1 MELCDGAVIGI
12 TLASSGMLVGTVDA
26 FIFDMDGVVTDTASL
41 HARVWKRLFDAYLGS
56 RRDVSAL
63 PFTDD
68 DYRRYVDGRARVDG
82 VVAFLASRDL
92 ELPLGTS
99 GDAPAA
105 GTAWGLANRKN
116 ELFLAEL
123 DKSGVQVF
131 PTSLAF
137 LRALRAAGA
146 RTAVVTASRNAA
158 RILQAGG
165 LADLFDVRVDGLDAA
180 RLSLPGKPDPATFLE
195 AARRLG
201 VGPADSVVFEDAL
214 AGVAAG
220 RRGGFGLVIG
230 VDRVGQAEALTDGGA
245 DIVVGDLNELRLV
258 DQLLQ
263 GNCSLCQPSVADD
276 EWVLAYEGVDSL
288 LEGTRE
294 AVLTLANGYLSTR
307 GAVPEAKADG
317 VHYPGTYVAGVYNR
331 LVSPVDGGDR
341 EDETIV
347 NLPNWLPLT
356 FRAPGGE
363 WVAPD
368 THEFLHHHVALDLRR
383 GILIREFVVAD
394 GEGRHT
400 RVRQRRLVSMASPH
414 VAALEMRVEPEN
426 WSGRLEVRSLID
438 GDVANTNVS
447 AFAGLA
453 SRHLDLPIKGASD
466 VEATAWL
473 VAETRQSNV
482 RVAQATRTRMY
493 GRDSEPVTAA
503 LDAID
508 APSAIGHQLS
518 VEVAAEESVTVE
530 KVVAVFTSHDYA
542 ISEPLIAARDQ
553 LGQAGRFDDLLSAHA
568 LAWEQLWWRFR
579 IGAHGVEQRLRAVNI
594 NTFHVLQTLS
604 PHTADLDVGVPARG
618 LHGEG
623 YRGHV
628 FWDELFVFPILNF
641 RLPELT
647 RTLLQYR
654 HRRLAK
660 ARRHA
665 VQVGSGGA
673 LFPWQSGS
681 DGREETPTHFFNPRS
696 SRWIPDNSRREY
708 HVNLAIAYNVWHY
721 WEVTGD
727 ISFLANYGA
736 ELLIEIAR
744 FWAGLATYD
753 ATDDRYDVRGVMGP
767 DEFHDGYPD
776 RPGQGIDNSAYV
788 NVMTAWTLS
797 RARDAHDVL
806 GHHHCGDLWERLGLS
821 TGELDNW
828 DHISRRLRVPLL
840 ATGLIAQ
847 FEGYEELT
855 EFDWRTYRDRYGDI
869 RRLDLILEA
878 EGDSPNR
885 YKVSKQADAL
895 MLFYLLS
902 AEELTTLFDRLSYP
916 FNPASIPATIDYY
929 LARTSHGST
938 LSRIAHAWVLARA
951 NRHQSWTL
959 LHDALGSDLFD
970 AQSGTTSEGV
980 HLGAMAGSV
989 DILQRC
995 YTGLEVRG
1003 GVLRFNPHLP
1013 AELSSLEF
1021 DLLYHGQW
1029 ITVHVDHANI
1039 TLRTLPC
1046 TALPVKV
1053 SIGETIHDL
1062 APDATLCVPLE

>member
-1 MELCDGAVIGI
+1 MG
-12 TLASSGMLVGTVDA
+12 
-26 FIFDMDGVVTDTASL
+26 
-41 HARVWKRLFDAYLGS
+41 
-56 RRDVSAL
+56 
-63 PFTDD
+63 
-68 DYRRYVDGRARVDG
+68 
-82 VVAFLASRDL
+82 
-92 ELPLGTS
+92 
-99 GDAPAA
+99 
-105 GTAWGLANRKN
+105 
-116 ELFLAEL
+116 
-123 DKSGVQVF
+123 
-131 PTSLAF
+131 
-137 LRALRAAGA
+137 
-146 RTAVVTASRNAA
+146 
-158 RILQAGG
+158 
-165 LADLFDVRVDGLDAA
+165 
-180 RLSLPGKPDPATFLE
+180 
-195 AARRLG
+195 
-201 VGPADSVVFEDAL
+201 
-214 AGVAAG
+214 
-220 RRGGFGLVIG
+220 
-230 VDRVGQAEALTDGGA
+230 
-245 DIVVGDLNELRLV
+245 
-258 DQLLQ
+258 
-263 GNCSLCQPSVADD
+263 
-276 EWVLAYEGVDSL
+276 
-288 LEGTRE
+288 
-294 AVLTLANGYLSTR
+294 
-307 GAVPEAKADG
+307 
-317 VHYPGTYVAGVYNR
+317 
-331 LVSPVDGGDR
+331 
-341 EDETIV
+341 
-347 NLPNWLPLT
+347 
-356 FRAPGGE
+356 
-363 WVAPD
+363 
-368 THEFLHHHVALDLRR
+368 
-383 GILIREFVVAD
+383 
-394 GEGRHT
+394 
-400 RVRQRRLVSMASPH
+400 SPH

-453 SRHLDLPIKGASD
+453 SRHLDLPTKGASD
-466 VEATAWL
+466 LEATAWL

-482 RVAQATRTRMY
+482 RVAQATRTRTY
-493 GRDSEPVTAA
+493 GRDTEPVTAA
-503 LDAID
+503 LDVID
-508 APSAIGHQLS
+508 APSTIGHQLS
-518 VEVAAEESVTVE
+518 VEVAAGESITIE

-553 LGQAGRFDDLLSAHA
+553 LGQTGRFDDLLSAHA
-568 LAWEQLWWRFR
+568 LAWEQLWRRFR
-579 IGAHGVEQRLRAVNI
+579 IGVHGVEHGLRSVNI

-604 PHTADLDVGVPARG
+604 PYTADLDVGVPARG

-628 FWDELFVFPILNF
+628 FWDEVFVFPILNF

-647 RTLLQYR
+647 RALLQYR
-654 HRRLAK
+654 HRRLAT

-665 VQVGSGGA
+665 AQVASGGA

-696 SRWIPDNSRREY
+696 GRWIPDNSRREY
-708 HVNLAIAYNVWHY
+708 HVNLAVAYNVWHY

-727 ISFLANYGA
+727 LSFLANYGA

-753 ATDDRYDVRGVMGP
+753 ATDDRYDLRGVMGP

-776 RPGQGIDNSAYV
+776 RPGQGIDNNAYV

-806 GHHHCGDLWERLGLS
+806 GHHHSGDLWERLGLS

-828 DHISRRLRVPLL
+828 DHISRRLRVPFL
-840 ATGLIAQ
+840 ASGLIAQ

-855 EFDWRTYRDRYGDI
+855 EFDWLTYRDRYDDI
-869 RRLDLILEA
+869 GRLDLILEA

-895 MLFYLLS
+895 VLFYLLS

-916 FNPASIPATIDYY
+916 FDTTTIPATIDYY

-959 LHDALGSDLFD
+959 LRDALGSDLFD
-970 AQSGTTSEGV
+970 TQGGTTSEGV

-1003 GVLRFNPHLP
+1003 GVLRFNPRLP
-1013 AELSSLEF
+1013 AELGALEF

-1053 SIGETIHDL
+1053 SIGQTMHEL
-1062 APDATLCVPLE
+1062 APDETLCVPLQ